1 MEQEVN
7 FRSSVGG
14 YKKDDVIEYVENT
27 NEEIFR
33 MKKEREEEAVGYQAR
48 IQELEALLRQEE
60 TNSSQLAEEQS
71 RKLQRL
77 EGENQRLQ
85 EDLDK
90 MEAKWKSAYE
100 EYVRTDNEKCLL
112 KDKLAREIL
121 RLRGENQTLREKWKE
136 AERQIGSQAD
146 YEAVHNAVSEVQYK
160 IAEYVNAINK
170 TQQSLADTYQGMN
183 SIKKKLAAKM
193 TGEKEEAK

>member
-1 MEQEVN
+1 
-7 FRSSVGG
+7 
-14 YKKDDVIEYVENT
+14 
-27 NEEIFR
+27 
-33 MKKEREEEAVGYQAR
+33 MKKEREEEAAGYQAR

>member
-1 MEQEVN
+1 M
-7 FRSSVGG
+7 
-14 YKKDDVIEYVENT
+14 
-27 NEEIFR
+27 
-33 MKKEREEEAVGYQAR
+33 
-48 IQELEALLRQEE
+48 
-60 TNSSQLAEEQS
+60 AEEQS

-193 TGEKEEAK
+193 TGEKKKQNKKQNCGMKGKGDLHAAVLFFMMFEAAFTQPESGK